1 MRILFYEIL
10 IINKNYQKKSRQS
23 YNIISNDKQNS
34 VSFQDLEQEWG
45 IHGQARK
52 LTDEWKAQAPP
63 DNYQQAKDSTISYML
78 QVG

>member
-34 VSFQDLEQEWG
+34 VSFQDLEQERG
-45 IHGQARK
+45 IHGQAR
-52 LTDEWKAQAPP
+52 
-63 DNYQQAKDSTISYML
+63 
-78 QVG
+78 